1 MYELSIEKPS
11 VDGKTANATNAYE
24 ALKADPKS
32 NEFPNPNP
40 NPKCLTL
47 TLIGGIESSFQPHFN
62 PTSTPF

>member
-40 NPKCLTL
+40 NWR
-47 TLIGGIESSFQPHFN
+47 N
-62 PTSTPF
+62 